1 LEVGGN
7 VRQLQQV
14 LGHRRLNT
22 VEVYTRCAPD
32 DLAVVV
38 ARL

>member
-22 VEVYTRCAPD
+22 VEVYTRCAPEE
-32 DLAVVV
+32 LASVVS
-38 ARL
+38 RF